1 MNHNNIENAI
11 TNIDSKY
18 VMEALDYKNKQ
29 HHNNSGYFK
38 TIGKVAACF
47 AVVCILSVSGTFVAA
62 AAGNENAF
70 QVVYEMFPD
79 IAMNLVTINESCE
92 DNGIKMSVEGI
103 NIEGDTADVYISLQD
118 VSGNRIDETTDL
130 FDSYDIRT
138 GEDYQGDRM
147 AGCSFVNYDEESKK
161 ATFLLSITNMQG
173 TPMSND
179 KVTFLLSKILTNK
192 KEMSRELTEITNVN
206 EVEKTRDVSDVN
218 LRGFASNG
226 SDIEEF
232 SNFYDKYGKDILCED
247 ENIRFSPVDGATVT
261 AYGFVNGKLHI
272 QVYYEDIL
280 QYDNHGFITLVNED
294 STIYPESIDFWDEEG
309 IGSYSEYIFDI
320 TPEEMENYK
329 VYGEFITCD
338 TLIEGDWS
346 VTFSLTEK

>member
-29 HHNNSGYFK
+29 HNTNGYFK
-38 TIGKVAACF
+38 TIAKMAACF
-47 AVVCILSVSGTFVAA
+47 VLVCVLSVSGTLVAA
-62 AAGNENAF
+62 AAGNETAF

-79 IAMNLVTINESCE
+79 IAMNLVPVNETCE

-118 VSGNRIDETTDL
+118 VTGNRIDETTDL

-147 AGCSFVNYDEESKK
+147 AGCSFVSYDEESKK

-173 TPMSND
+173 TPMSKD
-179 KVTFLLSKILTNK
+179 KVTFLLSKILTSKN
-192 KEMSRELTEITNVN
+192 EMSRDLTEIINVN
-206 EVEKTRDVSDVN
+206 EVENTRDVGEVQ
-218 LRGFASNG
+218 LRGLASNG

-232 SNFYDKYGKDILCED
+232 SDFFEKYGKDILCED
-247 ENIRFSPVDGATVT
+247 ENIRFSPMDGVVVT

-280 QYDNHGFITLVNED
+280 QYDNHGFITLVDDN

-309 IGSYSEYIFDI
+309 VGSYTEYIFDI
-320 TPEEMENYK
+320 KPEEMENYK

>member
-1 MNHNNIENAI
+1 MNHNNIEKAI

-29 HHNNSGYFK
+29 HHNSGYFK

-47 AVVCILSVSGTFVAA
+47 ALICILSVSGTLVAA
-62 AAGNENAF
+62 AAGNETAF

-79 IAMNLVTINESCE
+79 IAMNLVPVNETCE

-118 VSGNRIDETTDL
+118 MSGNRIDETTDL

-147 AGCSFVNYDEESKK
+147 AGCSFVSYDEKSKK

-173 TPMSND
+173 TPMSKD

-192 KEMSRELTEITNVN
+192 NEMSRELTEITNVD
-206 EVEKTRDVSDVN
+206 EVENTRDVGEVQ
-218 LRGFASNG
+218 LRGWASNG

-232 SNFYDKYGKDILCED
+232 SDFFEKYRRDILCED
-247 ENIRFSPVDGATVT
+247 ENIHFSPVDGATVT
-261 AYGFVNGKLHI
+261 AYGFVNGKLHV
-272 QVYYEDIL
+272 QVHYDDIL
-280 QYDNHGFITLVNED
+280 QHDNHGFITLVDDN

-309 IGSYSEYIFDI
+309 VGSYTEYIFDI
-320 TPEEMENYK
+320 TPEEMENYT
-329 VYGEFITCD
+329 VYGEFVTCD

-346 VTFSLTEK
+346 VTFSLTDR